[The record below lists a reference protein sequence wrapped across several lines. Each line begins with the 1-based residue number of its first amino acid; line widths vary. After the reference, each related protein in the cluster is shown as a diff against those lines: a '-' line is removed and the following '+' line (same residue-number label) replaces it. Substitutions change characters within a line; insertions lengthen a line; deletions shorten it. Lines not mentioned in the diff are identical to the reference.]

1 MEPIISVTEL
11 TKIFGRY
18 RSPVT
23 AVDHLSFS
31 VDSGEAVAL
40 WGPNGAGKTT
50 VIKCLLGLLRY
61 RGEVRV
67 GGCDSRRQGKAA
79 RRLMGYVPQEISFH
93 DDLSVAQTMD
103 FYARLKKVDRERIR
117 DVLAQVELIE
127 HVPKKIRALSGGM
140 KQRLA
145 LAIALMANP
154 PVLLLDE
161 PTSNL
166 DAAGR
171 DQFLHLLSQL
181 KGEGKTILFTSHR
194 LEEIKTLS
202 TRVLVLEHGRL
213 MLTSSASEL
222 AEHLGLQ
229 ARLRLFV
236 SGREREQALE
246 VLTASGLR
254 ASANGR
260 GLLVDVS
267 PTHKALPI
275 RLLEQAEITVEDFEE
290 A

>member
-1 MEPIISVTEL
+1 LEPIISVTEL

-31 VDSGEAVAL
+31 VDSGDAVAL

-50 VIKCLLGLLRY
+50 IIKCLLGLLRY
-61 RGEVRV
+61 RGEVQV

-79 RRLMGYVPQEISFH
+79 RRLMGYVPQEITFH

-117 DVLAQVELIE
+117 DVLVQVELTE

-229 ARLRLFV
+229 AHLRLFV
-236 SGREREQALE
+236 SSREREQALE
-246 VLTASGLR
+246 VLTASGLQ

-275 RLLEQAEITVEDFEE
+275 RLLEQAGITVEDFEE

>member
-1 MEPIISVTEL
+1 VTEL

-31 VDSGEAVAL
+31 VDSGDAVAL

-50 VIKCLLGLLRY
+50 IIKCLLGLLRY
-61 RGEVRV
+61 RGEVQV

-79 RRLMGYVPQEISFH
+79 RRLMGYVPQEITFH

-117 DVLAQVELIE
+117 DVLVQVELTE

-236 SGREREQALE
+236 SSREREQALE

>member
-1 MEPIISVTEL
+1 
-11 TKIFGRY
+11 
-18 RSPVT
+18 
-23 AVDHLSFS
+23 
-31 VDSGEAVAL
+31 
-40 WGPNGAGKTT
+40 
-50 VIKCLLGLLRY
+50 
-61 RGEVRV
+61 
-67 GGCDSRRQGKAA
+67 
-79 RRLMGYVPQEISFH
+79 
-93 DDLSVAQTMD
+93 
-103 FYARLKKVDRERIR
+103 
-117 DVLAQVELIE
+117 
-127 HVPKKIRALSGGM
+127 M

-236 SGREREQALE
+236 SSREREQALE

>member
-18 RSPVT
+18 RSSVT
-23 AVDHLSFS
+23 AVDHLSFT
-31 VDSGEAVAL
+31 VASGEAVAL

-61 RGEVRV
+61 RGEVQV
-67 GGCDSRRQGKAA
+67 GDCDVRRQGKAA
-79 RRLMGYVPQEISFH
+79 RRLIGYVPQEITFH
-93 DDLSVAQTMD
+93 HDLSVEQTMR
-103 FYARLKKVDRERIR
+103 FYARLKKVDQARVR
-117 DVLAQVELIE
+117 DVLTQVELVE
-127 HVPKKIRALSGGM
+127 HAPKTIKTLSGGM

-166 DAAGR
+166 DATGR
-171 DQFLHLLSQL
+171 DHFLHLLSQL
-181 KGEGKTILFTSHR
+181 KGAGKTVLFTSHR
-194 LEEIKTLS
+194 LEEVKTLAN
-202 TRVLVLEHGRL
+202 RVLVLEQGRL
-213 MLTSSASEL
+213 VLTSSASEL
-222 AEHLGLQ
+222 VGHLGLQ
-229 ARLRLFV
+229 TRVRLFV
-236 SGREREQALE
+236 SGGEREQALA
-246 VLTASGLR
+246 VLTANRLQ

-267 PTHKALPI
+267 LAQKALPI
-275 RLLEQAEITVEDFEE
+275 RLLEQANIAVEDFEE

>member
-1 MEPIISVTEL
+1 VTEL

-31 VDSGEAVAL
+31 VDSGDAVAL

-50 VIKCLLGLLRY
+50 IIKCLLGLLRY
-61 RGEVRV
+61 RGEVQV

-79 RRLMGYVPQEISFH
+79 RRLMGYVPQEITFH

-117 DVLAQVELIE
+117 DVLVQVELTE

-181 KGEGKTILFTSHR
+181 KGDGKTILFTSHR
-194 LEEIKTLS
+194 LEEIKTLG

-213 MLTSSASEL
+213 LLTSAASEL
-222 AEHLGLQ
+222 AENLGLQ

-236 SGREREQALE
+236 SGREREQALA

-267 PTHKALPI
+267 LTHKALPI

>member
-1 MEPIISVTEL
+1 MTEL

-31 VDSGEAVAL
+31 VDSGDAVAL

-50 VIKCLLGLLRY
+50 IIKCLLGLLRY
-61 RGEVRV
+61 RGEVQV

-79 RRLMGYVPQEISFH
+79 RRLMGYVPQEITFH

-117 DVLAQVELIE
+117 DVLVQVELTE

-236 SGREREQALE
+236 SSREREQALE